1 MIGLCIF
8 TPCLELNVLHS
19 NQIMIHNHFT
29 PIDNWLICISAI
41 YDIRYIKYTFC
52 RIFYRVVFVVFSI
65 RLELLRNTVRNFDR
79 NEERQDKVAEMN
91 VNNISIL
98 FRIIKLHFI
107 SWTGLISY
115 IVCQPVLWTLD
126 FACTMYMR
134 WRIQSW
140 NPNCVP
146 QHITSPWSL

>member
-1 MIGLCIF
+1 MPRTECIAQQPDYDSQPLYTNRQLIDLYF
-8 TPCLELNVLHS
+8 CYLW
-19 NQIMIHNHFT
+19 IHWN
-29 PIDNWLICISAI
+29 
-41 YDIRYIKYTFC
+41 DIRYIKYTFC